1 MTVIWILVYLATGPK
16 GMTTGQV
23 EFPED
28 RAACQAAEEK
38 IKQELKTPGTTIT
51 TTCVMSTE
59 AL

>member
-1 MTVIWILVYLATGPK
+1 MTVIWILVYIAIGPK

-38 IKQELKTPGTTIT
+38 MKTELTIPGTAIK
-51 TTCVMSTE
+51 TTCLMSTE